1 VLRIATSLAPPAHT
15 RLRRSLRLSVTGEG
29 IERAEQ
35 AAQLQLLGGARGQGF
50 LPLRG
55 PGLIRV

>member
-1 VLRIATSLAPPAHT
+1 
-15 RLRRSLRLSVTGEG
+15 VTGEG

-55 PGLIRV
+55 LGLIRV

>member
-1 VLRIATSLAPPAHT
+1 LGAT
-15 RLRRSLRLSVTGEG
+15 VTGEG

-35 AAQLQLLGGARGQGF
+35 AAQLQLLGCTRGQGF